1 MGFTPIEGMMMG
13 TRCGSIDPGILV
25 FLIRHRG
32 YTSEQLDGIL
42 NRESGLYGVCGVSA
56 DMREVMRAMQNH
68 NERAQLAFDV
78 YAHRLVREVGA
89 MLAVLGGMDAL
100 IFTGG
105 VGENASVLREIVCQ
119 QLAFVALKLDAAQ
132 NNKPNLDVVI
142 AA

>member
-42 NRESGLYGVCGVSA
+42 NQESGLYGVSGVSA

-89 MLAVLGGMDAL
+89 MLAVLGGGDAL
-100 IFTGG
+100 LLTGR
-105 VGENASVLREIVCQ
+105 VGGNTSVLRVILCR
-119 QLAFVALKLDAAQ
+119 QLDLARS
-132 NNKPNLDVVI
+132 VVEPRKHT
-142 AA
+142 APPSTRRYAT